1 MRSTVSDIAR
11 TAGVSNATVDRV
23 LNNREGVKERTR
35 EIVLEAARNLGYLP
49 GSAPLNANTTDRVKL
64 DFVLP
69 AGTNT
74 FIANL
79 RDEIARQASLQS
91 QIELRIHSVEGFNPD
106 TLALALEDLKEHA
119 QGVGVI
125 ALDHPTVREAMRS
138 LALSGVHIVTI
149 ASDILQVPRV
159 CYIGIDNRAAGRLG
173 GYILG
178 RFLGRSTEGKIALF
192 AGSLSYRGHEER
204 EMGFRRVIAEEFPHL
219 RIVEL
224 NEIEDSS
231 EKAFTETIALLK
243 RHPDLA
249 GIYNLGAGNQ
259 GIGQALMDSGRS
271 DSIIFI
277 GHELTQG
284 TKRLLLNGAMD
295 AVIDQNPRV
304 EAREAL
310 AILTSSIRGQPFD
323 SHPPRIQV
331 IFKENIPEL

>member
-11 TAGVSNATVDRV
+11 TAGVSSATVDRV
-23 LNNREGVKERTR
+23 LNNREGVKKRTR

-49 GSAPLNANTTDRVKL
+49 GSGSLGNTTDRIKL

-79 RDEIARQASLQS
+79 RDQIVRQAALRPE
-91 QIELRIHSVEGFNPD
+91 IELTIHSVEGFNPD
-106 TLALALEDLKEHA
+106 TLARALEDLKGQS

-125 ALDHPTVREAMRS
+125 ALDHPTVREAMRA
-138 LALSGVHIVTI
+138 LAESGAHIVTI
-149 ASDILQVPRV
+149 ASDILHVPRV
-159 CYIGIDNRAAGRLG
+159 GYIGIDNRAAGRLG

-178 RFLGRSTEGKIALF
+178 RFLGQHKNKIALF

-204 EMGFRRVIAEEFPHL
+204 EMGFRRVIAEEFSQL
-219 RIVEL
+219 NIVEL
-224 NEIEDSS
+224 NEIEDSR
-231 EKAFTETIALLK
+231 EKAYSETIALLK

-259 GIGQALMDSGRS
+259 GIGQALMDSGKT

-277 GHELTQG
+277 GHELTEG
-284 TKRLLLNGAMD
+284 TKRLLLNGTMD

-304 EAREAL
+304 EARESL
-310 AILTSSIRGQPFD
+310 TILMSSIKGQPFD
-323 SHPPRIQV
+323 HHPPRVQV
-331 IFKENIPEL
+331 IFKENIPEF